1 MIDDMYD
8 SIGAT
13 VKTGNKDGEN
23 RYGGDWVASTTINHA
38 VSSRFSG
45 GSTTATVLEIYAPKD
60 YTRGAYI
67 NDFSYFNGESEILLD
82 GGTEFKVVDDGT
94 RVVLITD
101 FDGYDETALE
111 RYMKLQIT
119 GVKGKD
125 SKDFG
130 TPVVVSSSTGEAPEI
145 PYYNIIVDCE
155 DIKITDALRRSGF
168 DTSTKIKNRL
178 YSALSEELGGK
189 FDIDNSVI

>member
-94 RVVLITD
+94 RVLLITD

-119 GVKGKD
+119 GVNGRKNK
-125 SKDFG
+125 KK
-130 TPVVVSSSTGEAPEI
+130 
-145 PYYNIIVDCE
+145 
-155 DIKITDALRRSGF
+155 KITSALRLHGNLN
-168 DTSTKIKNRL
+168 TSSR
-178 YSALSEELGGK
+178 
-189 FDIDNSVI
+189 F